1 MRQTRPCE
9 PSPPPQHPAS
19 RVGRGGPAGRH
30 GRGARRPRAEADGS
44 PHTGEVW
51 RAGTAGSSRSR
62 GRPSRGAARA
72 SDARAK
78 RERRRGER
86 VRHGVVRGGTT
97 QGWSVTH
104 RGSQGGGGVWDKIPP
119 HHDATTASRP
129 RRGWSRPDAARQGC
143 RRPDAARRDETE
155 RLDEGVRA
163 AGNAARDRRWGG
175 ERRNGKQS
183 SVLNRGARTRQLFQ
197 LLRSLHF
204 HLRVGE
210 PPADCHVGDA
220 DVKPSLSRERLYIQ
234 YPIGGLSRQRRFA
247 RWVPVHTL
255 ALLLLL
261 ANCPRTSCCAFR
273 ALQSNEGRRCFVF
286 RGAVHLMSAFVNVAG
301 FERGALMWLWVS
313 CCSNRDSFSE
323 GASERHKKSQKS

>member
-1 MRQTRPCE
+1 MRQTQPCE
-9 PSPPPQHPAS
+9 PPPPPQHPAS

-30 GRGARRPRAEADGS
+30 GRGARRPKAEADGS

-104 RGSQGGGGVWDKIPP
+104 RGSPGGGGVWDKIPP

-143 RRPDAARRDETE
+143 RRSDAARRDETE

-163 AGNAARDRRWGG
+163 AGNAARDCRWGG

-183 SVLNRGARTRQLFQ
+183 SVLNRGARTLQLFQ

-210 PPADCHVGDA
+210 TPADCHVGDA
-220 DVKPSLSRERLYIQ
+220 DVQPSLSGERLYST
-234 YPIGGLSRQRRFA
+234 PLGA
-247 RWVPVHTL
+247 C
-255 ALLLLL
+255 L
-261 ANCPRTSCCAFR
+261 ANAGSPAGCRFTLWRFCCSWPIAHALHAVLSERFR
-273 ALQSNEGRRCFVF
+273 ATKDDVALFF
-286 RGAVHLMSAFVNVAG
+286 AVLSI
-301 FERGALMWLWVS
+301 
-313 CCSNRDSFSE
+313 
-323 GASERHKKSQKS
+323 